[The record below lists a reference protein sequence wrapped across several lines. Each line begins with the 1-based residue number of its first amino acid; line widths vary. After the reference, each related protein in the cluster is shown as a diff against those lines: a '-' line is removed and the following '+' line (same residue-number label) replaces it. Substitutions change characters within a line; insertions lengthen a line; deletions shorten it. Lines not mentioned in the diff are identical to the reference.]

1 MRAPGGRIT
10 KNPQSRHGTLC
21 IAMVMVTFT
30 LEVTASGNCVRFFFF
45 REYLVFDRRSKS
57 TSLRPPDGWHD
68 VPFLWYDIRR
78 PQDVFSK
85 CGLQTQNEEVSF
97 EV

>member
-1 MRAPGGRIT
+1 
-10 KNPQSRHGTLC
+10 
-21 IAMVMVTFT
+21 MVMVTFT

-78 PQDVFSK
+78 PQDVFSLK
-85 CGLQTQNEEVSF
+85 MKRFLSKYSILTPGLCIH
-97 EV
+97 